1 MEDNNTN
8 ETPQQKKHVEGAMK
22 FQFDIMPDDIG
33 IRMEDSNE
41 NRLASAHLISL
52 MYDEL
57 WNRQMEAGQPKTKL
71 SKSEMKELQI
81 ARQFLSKHVG
91 LLATHVHEKYKDAVF
106 TADKPKID
114 LITTADILNNPA
126 LKIVK

>member
-1 MEDNNTN
+1 MENT
-8 ETPQQKKHVEGAMK
+8 EQPQKKHVEGAMK

-71 SKSEMKELQI
+71 SKAEMKELQI
-81 ARQFLSKHVG
+81 ARQFIGKHIAMLG
-91 LLATHVHEKYKDAVF
+91 KFVHEKYKDAVF
-106 TADKPKID
+106 TADKHKID
-114 LITTADILNNPA
+114 IITTADILNNPE

>member
-1 MEDNNTN
+1 MEDT
-8 ETPQQKKHVEGAMK
+8 TAQQPKHVEGEMK
-22 FQFDIMPDDIG
+22 FQFNIMPDDIG
-33 IRMEDSNE
+33 IRLEDSNE

-57 WNRQMEAGQPKTKL
+57 WNRQMEAGQPQHKL
-71 SKSEMKELQI
+71 SKGEMKELQI
-81 ARQFLSKHVG
+81 ARAFIGKHIAMLG
-91 LLATHVHEKYKDAVF
+91 THIHDKYKDAVF

-114 LITTADILNNPA
+114 IITTADILNNPS